1 MPRRSS
7 SRLRLRHDSSVWK
20 GVRPDG
26 PCRRLTTPRP
36 LPTKT
41 EVWHNFARL
50 KPVRRRVVTAYRKP
64 RLSTAYPPHIH
75 RTSTAIAAF
84 GAVEMR
90 RISGGFAKREKT
102 ESAKTRRIRR
112 KRLMDV
118 SGKGIRV
125 EGRGPTPTLSRGRQA
140 LGKGRRRFVATNCLR
155 PSEGGASPRQLR
167 FEFVA
172 TNPEALSSIGSA
184 NVRSVGIEAPC
195 QLKCVIG

>member
-1 MPRRSS
+1 MVAHSHS
-7 SRLRLRHDSSVWK
+7 GASQFSDNI
-20 GVRPDG
+20 
-26 PCRRLTTPRP
+26 TPKCP
-36 LPTKT
+36 KITLKQKT
-41 EVWHNFARL
+41 A
-50 KPVRRRVVTAYRKP
+50 P
-64 RLSTAYPPHIH
+64 AYPPLIH

-112 KRLMDV
+112 KRVMDV

-184 NVRSVGIEAPC
+184 NVRCVGIEAPC